1 LDWSRIMHLP
11 SIQNQKSKIQN
22 RTTKDI
28 FMSSSTAG
36 THSPH
41 RTDVERD
48 NELQQIREAL
58 IGLRFGSV
66 TIVVQDGVVVQID
79 RTEKKRLQRRNNA
92 ASETA
97 CT

>member
-1 LDWSRIMHLP
+1 MLRA
-11 SIQNQKSKIQN
+11 KEF
-22 RTTKDI
+22 T
-28 FMSSSTAG
+28 MSSSG
-36 THSPH
+36 PHSPH

-58 IGLRFGSV
+58 AGLRFGSV

-79 RTEKKRLQRRNNA
+79 RTEKKRLQRRNGT
-92 ASETA
+92 SENA